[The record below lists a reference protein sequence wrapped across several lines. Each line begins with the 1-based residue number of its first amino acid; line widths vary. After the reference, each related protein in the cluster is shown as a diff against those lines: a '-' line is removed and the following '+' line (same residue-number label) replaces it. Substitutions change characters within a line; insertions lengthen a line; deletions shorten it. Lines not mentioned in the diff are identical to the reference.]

1 MLLQSAGSASKQQ
14 FLEVQVRLHCL
25 ETCST
30 QTIRDKDEGQT
41 PVLLITR
48 TPIDKHLTVHLCPYT
63 QSLMYASKLLHLSL
77 RTYSLLSS
85 VNKFCLVVQEAYELL
100 SDPTKKGK
108 YDQSGFGP
116 QQSAGYQT
124 RVCNSHSSIN
134 FIHCI

>member
-25 ETCST
+25 ETYST
-30 QTIRDKDEGQT
+30 QTIRDKDKAQT
-41 PVLLITR
+41 PGLLITSI
-48 TPIDKHLTVHLCPYT
+48 PIDKHLTVRLCPYM

-77 RTYSLLSS
+77 WTYNLLSS
-85 VNKFCLVVQEAYELL
+85 VNKFRLVVQEAYELL

-108 YDQSGFGP
+108 YDQSGFAP

-124 RVCNSHSSIN
+124 RVCNCHSSIKV
-134 FIHCI
+134 IHCI